1 MELLALGFFALIA
14 LQGVLLLIGS
24 IGACLPNKKKK

>member
-1 MELLALGFFALIA
+1 MELLALGFLALVV
-14 LQGVLLLIGS
+14 LQGILLLVGT

>member
-1 MELLALGFFALIA
+1 MELLVLGFFALVV
-14 LQGVLLLIGS
+14 LQGVLLLVCS